1 MLVQHHSQRIHH
13 VAATYPST
21 AEPRKYLPQ
30 SRKTSVIVP
39 IRIRIA
45 GRSVVG
51 GSECLNDGE
60 VAQDG
65 GVGLDLVL
73 REDYAEAHAPY

>member
-39 IRIRIA
+39 IRRLTPDILVELVEATRWVDH
-45 GRSVVG
+45 GRERNAVINNILEKHPISP
-51 GSECLNDGE
+51 GS
-60 VAQDG
+60 Q
-65 GVGLDLVL
+65 
-73 REDYAEAHAPY
+73 